1 MSERRS
7 DEKQEKPEKGR
18 DESWD
23 EKWRRDP
30 VEAAVWA
37 IVLIWAGLVWF
48 ASNVAFWEDL
58 LGEGTE
64 WWSVGFLGAGVIV
77 LLGVLARI
85 VVPAYRR
92 PLTGSVIL
100 GIIFLGIGLGGITEG
115 WVWIGPLVLI
125 AIGVGGFLAFFFR
138 RKE

>member
-1 MSERRS
+1 MSEPRR
-7 DEKQEKPEKGR
+7 DDKQEKPEKGR

-37 IVLIWAGLVWF
+37 LVLIWAGLVWF
-48 ASNVAFWEDL
+48 ASNTGFWEDL
-58 LGEGTE
+58 LGEGAE
-64 WWSVGFLGAGVIV
+64 WWTVGFLGAGLIV
-77 LLGVLARI
+77 LLGVLVRI

-92 PLTGSVIL
+92 PLTGSIILGVIL
-100 GIIFLGIGLGGITEG
+100 LGIGLGGITEG
-115 WVWIGPLVLI
+115 WIWIGPLVLI
-125 AIGVGGFLAFFFR
+125 AIGIGGFLAFFFR

>member
-1 MSERRS
+1 MSEPGS

-30 VEAAVWA
+30 IEAAVWA

-48 ASNVAFWEDL
+48 ASNVGFWEDL

-64 WWSVGFLGAGVIV
+64 WWTVGFLGAGVIV
-77 LLGVLARI
+77 LLGVLVRI

-92 PLTGSVIL
+92 PLTGSIIL
-100 GIIFLGIGLGGITEG
+100 GIILLGIGLGGITEG

-125 AIGVGGFLAFFFR
+125 AIGIGGFLAFFFR